1 MGGFNFLY
9 IHLIHYH
16 YILIEKIIIKLYIS
30 YLGDAEA
37 GVMGFEYL
45 LAREKT
51 VEFWGNKSSWIHLR
65 QDAHKKTDDWLMEP
79 VCGIGKEKK

>member
-1 MGGFNFLY
+1 MGGVNFLY
-9 IHLIHYH
+9 IHLIQYH

-30 YLGDAEA
+30 YLGYAEA

-51 VEFWGNKSSWIHLR
+51 VEF
-65 QDAHKKTDDWLMEP
+65 
-79 VCGIGKEKK
+79 